1 MPAKSRTK
9 LARQMLILILEN
21 ENVAVGFFPFRSKMH
36 GRLGW
41 ESGVFNVDII
51 GRSVV
56 WLRLFF
62 VMSNRQDRNRLTFLF
77 GGGIIAMLLLELG
90 RNVEPTRRDLAMLI
104 GAFTGD

>member
-1 MPAKSRTK
+1 MPVKSRTQ

-62 VMSNRQDRNRLTFLF
+62 VMSNRRDRNRLTFF
-77 GGGIIAMLLLELG
+77 FWGGNHRHVALG
-90 RNVEPTRRDLAMLI
+90 I
-104 GAFTGD
+104 GAECRTDSKRLGDVNWCFYR